1 MTPMG
6 SRYYSVITGTG
17 SYIPEKVVKN
27 KDFLSN
33 EFYDDSGLKLGKD
46 NEEIIQKF
54 MEITGIHERRHM
66 EDHQVTSD
74 LAFLAAKEA
83 LEDARVD
90 GEELDYI
97 IVAHNF
103 GDVRKSTGSIDIL
116 PSLASR
122 VKQSLGIQNPYAV
135 AYDIVFGC
143 PGWIQGLIQ
152 ANYYIASG
160 DAKKVLVIGSDAL
173 SRISD
178 PHDRDSMIFADGAGA
193 TILEAKESEEPVG
206 ILSHVTRSDALNE
219 AYLMWM
225 ERSNNP
231 NYPGDEIFV
240 KMNGRKQFEYALNT
254 VPPTVKEAVDK
265 SGIEVNNIK
274 KVLIHQANEKMDQA
288 MLKRFF
294 RLYGVKDV
302 PYDIMPMT
310 IGKLGNNSVATIPV
324 MLDMIMKG
332 DMEDQSIQP
341 GDPVIFVS
349 VGAGMNIN
357 SLIYQFPEV

>member
-1 MTPMG
+1 MQKN
-6 SRYYSVITGTG
+6 YYSVIKGTG
-17 SYIPEKVVKN
+17 SFIPNKVVKN
-27 KDFLSN
+27 EDFLDAT
-33 EFYDDSGLKLGKD
+33 FYDESGVKMDKE

-54 MEITGIHERRHM
+54 MEITGIHERRYL

-74 LAFLAAKEA
+74 LSFLAAKAA
-83 LEDARVD
+83 LEDAQTDR
-90 GEELDYI
+90 EELDYI

-103 GDVRKSTGSIDIL
+103 GDVKKSTGSVDML

-122 VKQSLGIQNPYAV
+122 VKQKLGIENPFTV
-135 AYDIVFGC
+135 AYDIIFGC

-152 ANYYIASG
+152 ANYYIQAG
-160 DAKKVLVIGSDAL
+160 DAKRIMVIGSDAL
-173 SRISD
+173 SRVSD

-193 TILEAKESEEPVG
+193 TILEAQESDEPVG

-231 NYPGDEIFV
+231 NYPGDEIFL

-254 VPPTVKEAVDK
+254 VPPLVKQTVEKA
-265 SGIEVNNIK
+265 GIDVHDIK

-294 RLYGVKDV
+294 KLYGIKDI
-302 PYDIMPMT
+302 PIDIMPMT
-310 IGKLGNNSVATIPV
+310 ISKLGNNSVGTIPI
-324 MLDMIMKG
+324 MLDLILKG
-332 DMEDQSIQP
+332 EMENQSLNP
-341 GDPVIFVS
+341 GDPIVLVS

-357 SLIYQFPEV
+357 SIIYQFPES

>member
-1 MTPMG
+1 MQK
-6 SRYYSVITGTG
+6 SYYSVIKGTG
-17 SYIPEKVVKN
+17 SFIPNKVVKN
-27 KDFLSN
+27 EDFLNN
-33 EFYDDSGLKLGKD
+33 EFYDASGVKLDKE

-54 MEITGIHERRHM
+54 MEITGIHERRYL

-74 LAFLAAKEA
+74 LAYLAAKNA
-83 LEDARVD
+83 LEDAGIS
-90 GEELDYI
+90 GEDLDHI
-97 IVAHNF
+97 IVGHNF
-103 GDVRKSTGSIDIL
+103 GDVKKSTGSVDML

-122 VKQSLGIQNPYAV
+122 IKKMLGIQNPYTV

-152 ANYYIASG
+152 ANYYIKSG
-160 DAKKVLVIGSDAL
+160 DAKNVLVIGADAL

-193 TILEAKESEEPVG
+193 TLLQARESEEPVG

-254 VPPTVKEAVDK
+254 VPPVVKSAVEK
-265 SGIEVNNIK
+265 SGVDVKDIR
-274 KVLIHQANEKMDQA
+274 KVLIHQANEKMDHA

-294 RLYGVKDV
+294 KLYGIKNIPD
-302 PYDIMPMT
+302 DIMPMT
-310 IGKLGNNSVATIPV
+310 ISKLGNNSVATIPI
-324 MLDMIMKG
+324 MLDLILKG
-332 DMEDQSIQP
+332 EMENQTLNP
-341 GDPVIFVS
+341 GDPIVLVS

-357 SLIYQFPEV
+357 SIIYQFPES

>member
-1 MTPMG
+1 MQK
-6 SRYYSVITGTG
+6 SYYSVIKGTG
-17 SYIPEKVVKN
+17 RFIPNKVVKN
-27 KDFLSN
+27 EDFLNN
-33 EFYDDSGLKLGKD
+33 EFYDASGVKMDKE

-54 MEITGIHERRHM
+54 MEITGIHERRYL

-74 LAFLAAKEA
+74 LGFLAAKSA
-83 LEDARVD
+83 LEDAEID
-90 GEELDYI
+90 GEDLDYI
-97 IVAHNF
+97 IVGHNF
-103 GDVRKSTGSIDIL
+103 GDVKKSTGSVDML

-122 VKQSLGIQNPYAV
+122 VKQLLGIENPFTV
-135 AYDIVFGC
+135 AYDLVFGC

-152 ANYYIASG
+152 ANYYIKSG
-160 DAKKVLVIGSDAL
+160 DAKNVLVIGADAL

-178 PHDRDSMIFADGAGA
+178 PHDRDGMIFADGAGA
-193 TILEAKESEEPVG
+193 TILQAKESESPTG

-254 VPPTVKEAVDK
+254 VPPVVKSAVEKSGVDVKE
-265 SGIEVNNIK
+265 IR

-294 RLYGVKDV
+294 KLYGIKDV
-302 PYDIMPMT
+302 PEDIMPMT
-310 IGKLGNNSVATIPV
+310 ISKLGNNSVATIPI
-324 MLDMIMKG
+324 MLDLILKG
-332 DMEDQSIQP
+332 EMENQSLNP
-341 GDPVIFVS
+341 GDPIVLVS

-357 SLIYQFPEV
+357 SIIYQFPES

>member
-1 MTPMG
+1 MQKN
-6 SRYYSVITGTG
+6 YYSVIKGTG
-17 SYIPEKVVKN
+17 SFIPNKVVKN
-27 KDFLSN
+27 EDFLDAT
-33 EFYDDSGLKLGKD
+33 FYDESGVKMDKE

-54 MEITGIHERRHM
+54 MEITGIHERRYL

-74 LAFLAAKEA
+74 LSFLAAKAA
-83 LEDARVD
+83 LEDAQTDR
-90 GEELDYI
+90 EELDYI

-103 GDVRKSTGSIDIL
+103 GDVKKSTGSVDML

-122 VKQSLGIQNPYAV
+122 IKKKLGIENPFTV
-135 AYDIVFGC
+135 AYDIIFGC

-152 ANYYIASG
+152 ANYYIQAG
-160 DAKKVLVIGSDAL
+160 DAKRIMVIGSDAL
-173 SRISD
+173 SRVSD

-193 TILEAKESEEPVG
+193 TILEAQESDEPVG

-231 NYPGDEIFV
+231 NYPGDEIFL

-254 VPPTVKEAVDK
+254 VPPLVKQTVEKA
-265 SGIEVNNIK
+265 GIDVHDIK

-294 RLYGVKDV
+294 KLYGIKDI
-302 PYDIMPMT
+302 PIDIMPMT
-310 IGKLGNNSVATIPV
+310 ISKLGNNSVGTIPI
-324 MLDMIMKG
+324 MLDLILKG
-332 DMEDQSIQP
+332 EMENQSLNP
-341 GDPVIFVS
+341 GDPIVLVS

-357 SLIYQFPEV
+357 SIIYQFPETD

>member
-1 MTPMG
+1 MQKN
-6 SRYYSVITGTG
+6 YYSVIKGTG
-17 SYIPEKVVKN
+17 SFIPNKVVKN
-27 KDFLSN
+27 EDFLDAT
-33 EFYDDSGLKLGKD
+33 FYDESGVKMDKE

-54 MEITGIHERRHM
+54 MEITGIHERRYL

-74 LAFLAAKEA
+74 LSFLAAKAA
-83 LEDARVD
+83 LEDAQTDR
-90 GEELDYI
+90 EELDYI

-103 GDVRKSTGSIDIL
+103 GDVKKSTGSVDML

-122 VKQSLGIQNPYAV
+122 VKQKLGIENPFTV
-135 AYDIVFGC
+135 AYDIIFGC

-152 ANYYIASG
+152 ANYYIQAG
-160 DAKKVLVIGSDAL
+160 DAKRIMVIGSDAL
-173 SRISD
+173 SRVSD

-193 TILEAKESEEPVG
+193 TILEAQESDEPVG

-231 NYPGDEIFV
+231 NYPGDEIFL

-254 VPPTVKEAVDK
+254 VPPLVKQTVEKA
-265 SGIEVNNIK
+265 GIDVHDIK

-294 RLYGVKDV
+294 KLYGIKDI
-302 PYDIMPMT
+302 PIDIMPMT
-310 IGKLGNNSVATIPV
+310 ISKLGNNSVGTIPI
-324 MLDMIMKG
+324 MLDLILKG
-332 DMEDQSIQP
+332 EMENQSLNP
-341 GDPVIFVS
+341 GDPIVLVS

-357 SLIYQFPEV
+357 SIIYQFPETD